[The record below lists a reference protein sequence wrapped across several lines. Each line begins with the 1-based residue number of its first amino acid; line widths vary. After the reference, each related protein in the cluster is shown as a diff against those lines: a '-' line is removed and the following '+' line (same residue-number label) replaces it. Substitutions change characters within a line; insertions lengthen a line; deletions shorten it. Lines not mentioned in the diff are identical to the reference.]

1 MPRPAPGAG
10 RRDVAGVA
18 RSLVPA
24 NVTAQEQKRAGA
36 PREPGLMRFRPP
48 ARQQAA
54 SRWRGGAGGD
64 ARQGAP
70 RSRTRGLRRH
80 GTRRACRG
88 HGEGRVDQVVPPR
101 DQGNNGV
108 ARARVVPEHAANSV
122 IGGRPFDRPNVLKVV
137 RERDERL
144 AGCARKKNL
153 GVVWQRR
160 PPRRAGRGRGRAAK
174 PLGDRACR
182 AAELPPEGNKQGRIE
197 QLPSRT
203 APSNRRSRMDR
214 GGGSG
219 SGSGPPRAALR
230 I

>member
-10 RRDVAGVA
+10 RRDVAVVV
-18 RSLVPA
+18 RSPVPA
-24 NVTAQEQKRAGA
+24 NVMAQEQKRAGA

-48 ARQQAA
+48 ARRQAVA
-54 SRWRGGAGGD
+54 RRRGRGCS
-64 ARQGAP
+64 ARCPAIPNARPATAWYEARMQ
-70 RSRTRGLRRH
+70 
-80 GTRRACRG
+80 G
-88 HGEGRVDQVVPPR
+88 HGEGRVDQAAPRR

-108 ARARVVPEHAANSV
+108 AWARVVPEHAANSV
-122 IGGRPFDRPNVLKVV
+122 IGGRPFDRPCVLKVV
-137 RERDERL
+137 RGRDERL
-144 AGCARKKNL
+144 AGCARKGNL
-153 GVVWQRR
+153 SVVWQRR

-214 GGGSG
+214 GGG
-219 SGSGPPRAALR
+219 GPPRAALR